1 MQTNELETFGK
12 QQSEV
17 AGILANGVVRRLT
30 TPRKPSEKDSKN
42 VSHVGLISSEND
54 RSL

>member
-1 MQTNELETFGK
+1 MQINELETVGK
-12 QQSEV
+12 QQSEI
-17 AGILANGVVRRLT
+17 AEILANAVVRQLT

-42 VSHVGLISSEND
+42 VSHAGLISSKND